1 MADQPNI
8 LIVDDEHSM
17 AHSIAEVLESHG
29 LTGVMTLTNPAEAI
43 AHLASDNFDLVLLDI
58 AMPGI
63 SGLQVLDAVA
73 GQDLHTSFMIMT
85 GDTSQDTAVEALRRG
100 AIDYIRKPF
109 DPDELLI
116 RIDNAISRQE
126 LRSEHRRISN
136 INHDLESQIR
146 QSQKME
152 AIGALAGGVAH
163 DFNNILTIILGNTEL
178 AATMLD
184 DGHPAIENLR
194 QVELAS
200 TRAREL
206 IKHLLTFSRN
216 DGGGRKPLEL
226 NSLMAE
232 CLQLIRASIPGNVQ
246 IHNESMQSTLFIE
259 GDATQ
264 IHQIIINLCTNAAQ
278 SMAPHGGELTANLSI
293 AEPPGTRTD
302 DKRYV
307 RLSISDTGHGI
318 EPENVERIFEP
329 YFTTK
334 KAGQGTGM
342 GLAVVHGI
350 VKSHHGQIHVSST
363 PGDGTSFEVFLPLS
377 EKTDR
382 PATQGSNLRAAT
394 AGARILFVDD
404 DEMVVDV
411 TTRILG
417 ELGYEVQSFTD
428 SQVALRA
435 FEETPGAWD
444 LLITDLSMPGM
455 MGNELAQHVRNLR
468 PTLPVILCSGFNDA
482 VDRTQLEAAGIHDF
496 LQKPAQ
502 LQEIARCVQ
511 HALAAPDERRV
522 DERVEAN
529 DGVFVIFQSDPLKRG
544 RVLDLSQSGLAVS
557 MTTERSGNR
566 EDRLSIVSTKSGTS
580 IRALPFKLVSDARLQ
595 TGAQVRWRHGIHF
608 EGLSESQAHE
618 LDEFL
623 TACANNPA

>member
-382 PATQGSNLRAAT
+382 PAAQGSNLRAAT

-544 RVLDLSQSGLAVS
+544 RVLDLSQSGIAVS

-580 IRALPFKLVSDARLQ
+580 IRAMPFKLVSDARLQ